1 MIGVDTNVLV
11 RFFVRDDMRQGASAE
26 RFMNE
31 RTTDDPAFV
40 SVVAIV
46 ELAWALEQIYQYQR
60 QQIVSAV
67 ALLLGSGNVVVEDE
81 ELVKAAI
88 AEVSAVNITVADCL
102 IARIALEAGATSTV
116 TFDRD
121 AARRVPG
128 MELLK

>member
-88 AEVSAVNITVADCL
+88 AEVSAVNITVVDCL